1 MAHYAKVN
9 NGLVEK
15 VIVAEAEFFDTLVD
29 SSPGAWIQTSY
40 NTYGGVHANGETPLR
55 KNFAGIGHTYDSARD
70 AFYEP
75 KPYSSW
81 TLNAGTCIWEAPVA
95 HPNDGKMYTTWN
107 EGTESWVEV
116 S

>member
-1 MAHYAKVN
+1 MSHYAKIEDGIVTN
-9 NGLVEK
+9 L
-15 VIVAEAEFFDTLVD
+15 IVAEQDLIDTQEGTWV
-29 SSPGAWIQTSY
+29 QTSY
-40 NTYGGVHANGETPLR
+40 NTKGGVHANGETPLR
-55 KNFAGIGHTYDSARD
+55 KNYAGIGHTYDSARN

-81 TLNAGTCIWEAPVA
+81 TLNDGTCIWEAPVA
-95 HPNDGKMYTTWN
+95 HPNDGKKYDWN